1 MNKKIVIVFISIF
14 AIILFSLLG
23 IIIYNNLSNYSSVLK
38 INWNIKL
45 PKNII
50 KEIYSANSDSSFHGD
65 GIRYHIFSYKN
76 ENKVEELFNWSIE
89 EKETI
94 FYSSYSESVN
104 NWLNKIKVSKENYPN
119 YSNCKYWY
127 NKKDDNSEIIIL
139 WDSKENKLYI
149 VESFL

>member
-1 MNKKIVIVFISIF
+1 MDKKIVIVFIVIF
-14 AIILFSLLG
+14 IIIVFSLLG
-23 IIIYNNLSNYSSVLK
+23 IIVYSNLTNYSNILK
-38 INWNIKL
+38 LNWNIEL
-45 PKNII
+45 PKNSI
-50 KEIYSANSDSSFHGD
+50 KEIYSANSDPSFHGD

-76 ENKVEELFNWSIE
+76 EDKIKGLFSWSDE

-94 FYSSYSESVN
+94 YYSSYSESVN

-127 NKKDDNSEIIIL
+127 NKQNDNSEIIIL

>member
-1 MNKKIVIVFISIF
+1 MNKKFLILTFIIIV
-14 AIILFSLLG
+14 FSLLG
-23 IIIYNNLSNYSSVLK
+23 IILYNNLISYSNVLK
-38 INWNIKL
+38 VNWNIEL
-45 PKNII
+45 PKNSI
-50 KEIYSANSDSSFHGD
+50 KEIYNASSNSSFHGD
-65 GIRYHIFSYKN
+65 GIRYHIFSYTN
-76 ENKVEELFNWSIE
+76 EDEIKELFNWSIE

-94 FYSSYSESVN
+94 YYSSYIESIN
-104 NWLNKIKVSKENYPN
+104 NWLNKIKISKENYPN